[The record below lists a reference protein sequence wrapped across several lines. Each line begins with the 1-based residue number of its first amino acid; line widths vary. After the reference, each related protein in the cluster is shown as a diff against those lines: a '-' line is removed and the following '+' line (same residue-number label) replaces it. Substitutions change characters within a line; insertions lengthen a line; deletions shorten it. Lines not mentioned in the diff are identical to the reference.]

1 MEAVD
6 LKNGNLKSIYMVFSN
21 VLLFILVCYAIY
33 YVANIAYDM
42 FFRKENVEIVPKVDE
57 EEVDISDLAE
67 TFQPVSIVK
76 DAPTVKWDDPIYDEE
91 KDAEVEAMVD
101 SALVSDQTSEEE
113 DQEQVEESEGLVIG
127 TSYDEGVQETES
139 NDTTDT
145 GEGSENMTDT
155 EVNKE
160 ELQSQ
165 NTESPD
171 SQQQTDDDEYHETM
185 LMTGAIEINNLKPMI
200 DEYAEDPENS
210 QLKEIIG
217 IWDD

>member
-1 MEAVD
+1 
-6 LKNGNLKSIYMVFSN
+6 MVFSN

-113 DQEQVEESEGLVIG
+113 DQEQVEEIDGLVTG
-127 TSYDEGVQETES
+127 TSYDDGVQETES
-139 NDTTDT
+139 NDTTESAESFD
-145 GEGSENMTDT
+145 NLTDT
-155 EVNKE
+155 KSNEE
-160 ELQSQ
+160 ELQSPQ
-165 NTESPD
+165 TESSS
-171 SQQQTDDDEYHETM
+171 SQQKGDDDEYHETM

-217 IWDD
+217 IWDK

>member
-1 MEAVD
+1 
-6 LKNGNLKSIYMVFSN
+6 MVFSN

-101 SALVSDQTSEEE
+101 LSQTKLLRKKTRNRLKRLKAWLQAL
-113 DQEQVEESEGLVIG
+113 
-127 TSYDEGVQETES
+127 
-139 NDTTDT
+139 
-145 GEGSENMTDT
+145 
-155 EVNKE
+155 
-160 ELQSQ
+160 
-165 NTESPD
+165 
-171 SQQQTDDDEYHETM
+171 
-185 LMTGAIEINNLKPMI
+185 LMTRAFRRPKVMMQAIPVKTLKT
-200 DEYAEDPENS
+200 
-210 QLKEIIG
+210 
-217 IWDD
+217 

>member
-6 LKNGNLKSIYMVFSN
+6 LKNGNLKSLYMAFSN
-21 VLLFILVCYAIY
+21 VLLFILVCYVIY

-91 KDAEVEAMVD
+91 KDAEVDAMVN

-113 DQEQVEESEGLVIG
+113 DQEQVEEIEGLVTG
-127 TSYDEGVQETES
+127 TSYDEGVPETES

-145 GEGSENMTDT
+145 SEDTENVTDT
-155 EVNKE
+155 ESSEE

-185 LMTGAIEINNLKPMI
+185 LMTGAIEITNLKPMI

-217 IWDD
+217 IWDK

>member
-1 MEAVD
+1 MAF
-6 LKNGNLKSIYMVFSN
+6 NN

-101 SALVSDQTSEEE
+101 SALDSDQTSEEE
-113 DQEQVEESEGLVIG
+113 DQEQVEESEGLVTG
-127 TSYDEGVQETES
+127 TSYDEGVQEAES

-217 IWDD
+217 IWDK

>member
-1 MEAVD
+1 
-6 LKNGNLKSIYMVFSN
+6 MVFSN

-113 DQEQVEESEGLVIG
+113 DQEQVEKSEGLVTG
-127 TSYDEGVQETES
+127 TSYDEGVQEAES

-155 EVNKE
+155 EVNKA
-160 ELQSQ
+160 ELKSQ

-217 IWDD
+217 IWDK

>member
-1 MEAVD
+1 MA
-6 LKNGNLKSIYMVFSN
+6 FSN

-76 DAPTVKWDDPIYDEE
+76 DALTVKWDDPIYDEE

-113 DQEQVEESEGLVIG
+113 DQEQVEESEGLVTG
-127 TSYDEGVQETES
+127 TSYDEGGQEAES

-217 IWDD
+217 IWDK

>member
-1 MEAVD
+1 MAF
-6 LKNGNLKSIYMVFSN
+6 NN
-21 VLLFILVCYAIY
+21 VLLFILVCYVIY
-33 YVANIAYDM
+33 YLANIGYDM

-101 SALVSDQTSEEE
+101 SALVSDQTTEEE
-113 DQEQVEESEGLVIG
+113 DQEQVEEIEGLVTG
-127 TSYDEGVQETES
+127 TSYDEEVQETES
-139 NDTTDT
+139 NDITDT
-145 GEGSENMTDT
+145 GEDSENVIDT
-155 EVNKE
+155 ESSEE
-160 ELQSQ
+160 ELQSL
-165 NTESPD
+165 NTESPN

>member
-1 MEAVD
+1 
-6 LKNGNLKSIYMVFSN
+6 MVFSN

-33 YVANIAYDM
+33 YVANITYDM

-101 SALVSDQTSEEE
+101 SALVSDQTTEEE
-113 DQEQVEESEGLVIG
+113 DQEQVEEIEGLVTG
-127 TSYDEGVQETES
+127 TSYDDGVQEAES
-139 NDTTDT
+139 NDATDT
-145 GEGSENMTDT
+145 SENTENVIDT
-155 EVNKE
+155 ESSEE

-217 IWDD
+217 IWDK

>member
-1 MEAVD
+1 
-6 LKNGNLKSIYMVFSN
+6 
-21 VLLFILVCYAIY
+21 
-33 YVANIAYDM
+33 M

-113 DQEQVEESEGLVIG
+113 DQEQVEEIEGLVTG
-127 TSYDEGVQETES
+127 TSYDEGVPETES

-145 GEGSENMTDT
+145 SEETENVTDT
-155 EVNKE
+155 ESNEE

-217 IWDD
+217 IWDK

>member
-1 MEAVD
+1 MAF
-6 LKNGNLKSIYMVFSN
+6 NN
-21 VLLFILVCYAIY
+21 VLLFILVCYVIY

-113 DQEQVEESEGLVIG
+113 DQEQVEEIEGLVTG
-127 TSYDEGVQETES
+127 TSYDEGVQEAES
-139 NDTTDT
+139 NDASDT
-145 GEGSENMTDT
+145 SENTENVIDT
-155 EVNKE
+155 ESSEE
-160 ELQSQ
+160 ELQSL
-165 NTESPD
+165 NTESPN

-217 IWDD
+217 IWDK

>member
-1 MEAVD
+1 
-6 LKNGNLKSIYMVFSN
+6 MVFSN

-76 DAPTVKWDDPIYDEE
+76 DAPTVKWDDPICDEE
-91 KDAEVEAMVD
+91 KYAEVEAMAD

-113 DQEQVEESEGLVIG
+113 DQEQVEEIEGLVTG
-127 TSYDEGVQETES
+127 TSYDEGVQEAES
-139 NDTTDT
+139 NDASDT
-145 GEGSENMTDT
+145 SENTENVIDT
-155 EVNKE
+155 ESSEE
-160 ELQSQ
+160 ELQSL
-165 NTESPD
+165 NTESPN

-217 IWDD
+217 IWDK

>member
-1 MEAVD
+1 MAF
-6 LKNGNLKSIYMVFSN
+6 NN
-21 VLLFILVCYAIY
+21 VLLFILVCYVIY
-33 YVANIAYDM
+33 YLANIGYDM

-57 EEVDISDLAE
+57 EEIDISDLAE

-76 DAPTVKWDDPIYDEE
+76 DAPTVKWDDSIYDEE

-101 SALVSDQTSEEE
+101 SVLVSDETSEKEV
-113 DQEQVEESEGLVIG
+113 QEQVGENEGLVIG
-127 TSYDEGVQETES
+127 TSFDEAVQDTES
-139 NDTTDT
+139 NQATEAGENPENESDTIRH
-145 GEGSENMTDT
+145 E
-155 EVNKE
+155 E

-165 NTESPD
+165 QIEFPD
-171 SQQQTDDDEYHETM
+171 SPQQGDDDEYHETM

>member
-1 MEAVD
+1 
-6 LKNGNLKSIYMVFSN
+6 MVFSN

-113 DQEQVEESEGLVIG
+113 DQEQVEEIEGLVTG
-127 TSYDEGVQETES
+127 TSYDDGVQETES
-139 NDTTDT
+139 NDTTESAESFD
-145 GEGSENMTDT
+145 NLTDT
-155 EVNKE
+155 KSNEE
-160 ELQSQ
+160 ELQSPQ
-165 NTESPD
+165 TESSS
-171 SQQQTDDDEYHETM
+171 SQQKGDDDEYHETM

-217 IWDD
+217 IWDK

>member
-1 MEAVD
+1 
-6 LKNGNLKSIYMVFSN
+6 MVFSN
-21 VLLFILVCYAIY
+21 VLLFILVCYTIY
-33 YVANIAYDM
+33 YVVNIAYDM

-67 TFQPVSIVK
+67 TFQPVTIVK

-113 DQEQVEESEGLVIG
+113 DLEQVEENEGLVTG
-127 TSYDEGVQETES
+127 TSYDDGVKEAES
-139 NDTTDT
+139 NGATKLDKSIENVIDTKSN
-145 GEGSENMTDT
+145 E
-155 EVNKE
+155 E

-165 NTESPD
+165 KTEPPA
-171 SQQQTDDDEYHETM
+171 SQLQGDDDEYHETL

-217 IWDD
+217 IWDK

>member
-1 MEAVD
+1 
-6 LKNGNLKSIYMVFSN
+6 MVFSN

-101 SALVSDQTSEEE
+101 SALVSDQTSGEE
-113 DQEQVEESEGLVIG
+113 DQE
-127 TSYDEGVQETES
+127 
-139 NDTTDT
+139 
-145 GEGSENMTDT
+145 
-155 EVNKE
+155 
-160 ELQSQ
+160 
-165 NTESPD
+165 
-171 SQQQTDDDEYHETM
+171 
-185 LMTGAIEINNLKPMI
+185 
-200 DEYAEDPENS
+200 
-210 QLKEIIG
+210 
-217 IWDD
+217 

>member
-1 MEAVD
+1 
-6 LKNGNLKSIYMVFSN
+6 
-21 VLLFILVCYAIY
+21 
-33 YVANIAYDM
+33 M

-101 SALVSDQTSEEE
+101 SALVSDQTTEEE
-113 DQEQVEESEGLVIG
+113 DQEQVEEIEGLVTG
-127 TSYDEGVQETES
+127 TSYDDGVQEAES
-139 NDTTDT
+139 NDATDT
-145 GEGSENMTDT
+145 SENTENVIDT
-155 EVNKE
+155 ESSEE

-217 IWDD
+217 IWDK

>member
-1 MEAVD
+1 MA
-6 LKNGNLKSIYMVFSN
+6 FSN
-21 VLLFILVCYAIY
+21 VLLFILVCYVIY

-101 SALVSDQTSEEE
+101 SALVSDQTTEEE
-113 DQEQVEESEGLVIG
+113 DQEQVEEIEGLVTG
-127 TSYDEGVQETES
+127 TSYDEGVQEAES
-139 NDTTDT
+139 NDASDT
-145 GEGSENMTDT
+145 SENTENVIDT
-155 EVNKE
+155 ESSEE
-160 ELQSQ
+160 ELQSL
-165 NTESPD
+165 NTESPN

-217 IWDD
+217 IWDK

>member
-1 MEAVD
+1 
-6 LKNGNLKSIYMVFSN
+6 MVFSN

-113 DQEQVEESEGLVIG
+113 DQEQVEESEGLVTG
-127 TSYDEGVQETES
+127 TSYDEGVQEAES

-155 EVNKE
+155 EVNNE
-160 ELQSQ
+160 ELQPQ
-165 NTESPD
+165 NTESSS
-171 SQQQTDDDEYHETM
+171 SQQKGDDDEYHETM

>member
-1 MEAVD
+1 MA
-6 LKNGNLKSIYMVFSN
+6 FSN

-42 FFRKENVEIVPKVDE
+42 FFRKENIEIAPKVEE

-113 DQEQVEESEGLVIG
+113 DQEQVEEIEGLVTG
-127 TSYDEGVQETES
+127 TSYDEGVKEAE
-139 NDTTDT
+139 NKDTTDT
-145 GEGSENMTDT
+145 SEGNENVIDT
-155 EVNKE
+155 ESNKE

-217 IWDD
+217 IWDK

>member
-1 MEAVD
+1 MAF
-6 LKNGNLKSIYMVFSN
+6 NN
-21 VLLFILVCYAIY
+21 VLLFILVCYVIY

-57 EEVDISDLAE
+57 EEVDISDLAA

-76 DAPTVKWDDPIYDEE
+76 DVPTVKWDDPIYDEE

-101 SALVSDQTSEEE
+101 SALVSDQTTEEE
-113 DQEQVEESEGLVIG
+113 DQEQVEEIEGLVTG
-127 TSYDEGVQETES
+127 TSYDEVVEETES

-145 GEGSENMTDT
+145 GEDSENVIDT
-155 EVNKE
+155 ESNKE

-217 IWDD
+217 IWDK

>member
-1 MEAVD
+1 
-6 LKNGNLKSIYMVFSN
+6 MVFSN

-33 YVANIAYDM
+33 YVA
-42 FFRKENVEIVPKVDE
+42 NVEIVPKVDE

-101 SALVSDQTSEEE
+101 SALVSDQTTEEE
-113 DQEQVEESEGLVIG
+113 DQEQVEESEGLVTG
-127 TSYDEGVQETES
+127 TSYDEGGQEAES

-217 IWDD
+217 IWDK

>member
-1 MEAVD
+1 
-6 LKNGNLKSIYMVFSN
+6 MVFSN

-113 DQEQVEESEGLVIG
+113 DQEQVEEIEGLVTG
-127 TSYDEGVQETES
+127 TSYDDGVQETES
-139 NDTTDT
+139 NDTT
-145 GEGSENMTDT
+145 ESAESFENLTDT
-155 EVNKE
+155 KSNEE
-160 ELQSQ
+160 ELQSPQ
-165 NTESPD
+165 TESSS
-171 SQQQTDDDEYHETM
+171 SQQKGDDDEYHETM

-217 IWDD
+217 IWDK

>member
-33 YVANIAYDM
+33 YVANITYDM

-91 KDAEVEAMVD
+91 KDAEVEAMVKLLRKKTRNRLKRLKAWLQ
-101 SALVSDQTSEEE
+101 AL
-113 DQEQVEESEGLVIG
+113 
-127 TSYDEGVQETES
+127 
-139 NDTTDT
+139 
-145 GEGSENMTDT
+145 
-155 EVNKE
+155 
-160 ELQSQ
+160 
-165 NTESPD
+165 
-171 SQQQTDDDEYHETM
+171 
-185 LMTGAIEINNLKPMI
+185 LMTTAFRRPKVMMQAIPVKTLKT
-200 DEYAEDPENS
+200 
-210 QLKEIIG
+210 
-217 IWDD
+217 

>member
-101 SALVSDQTSEEE
+101 SALVSDQTTEEE
-113 DQEQVEESEGLVIG
+113 DQEQVEEIEGLVTG
-127 TSYDEGVQETES
+127 TSYDDGVQEAES
-139 NDTTDT
+139 NDATDT
-145 GEGSENMTDT
+145 SENTENVIDT
-155 EVNKE
+155 ESSEE

-171 SQQQTDDDEYHETM
+171 SQQQTDDEYHETM

-217 IWDD
+217 IWDK

>member
-1 MEAVD
+1 MA
-6 LKNGNLKSIYMVFSN
+6 FSN

-91 KDAEVEAMVD
+91 KDAEVEAMVE

-113 DQEQVEESEGLVIG
+113 DQEQVEESEGLVTG
-127 TSYDEGVQETES
+127 TSYDEGVQEAES

-145 GEGSENMTDT
+145 GEDSEIMTDT

-160 ELQSQ
+160 ELQSK
-165 NTESPD
+165 NTESPS
-171 SQQQTDDDEYHETM
+171 SQQQGDDDEYHETM

-217 IWDD
+217 IWNK